1 MPQKKVGRGKVF
13 ATVVREPIAS
23 LLENLTSDL
32 GFPST
37 SSLINWIIRD
47 WLERR
52 NLLHP
57 KAPAKLPAGVYA
69 EPGGPTRGHE
79 PQPLEEAVEGVGT
92 GG

>member
-1 MPQKKVGRGKVF
+1 MQY
-13 ATVVREPIAS
+13 ATVSLRKDLVERVRKVVNSGIGYRSIADFVAEATRCRLEEVEP
-23 LLENLTSDL
+23 LLEKL
-32 GFPST
+32 
-37 SSLINWIIRD
+37 
-47 WLERR
+47 
-52 NLLHP
+52 P